1 MVVAEKIAR
10 KLENLPVSVQVEVLD
25 FVEFVAKKNQLREV
39 ESENSNW
46 SEFSLNQA
54 MKGMENEEFPEYS
67 EADLKEVWR

>member
-1 MVVAEKIAR
+1 MIVAEKIAR
-10 KLENLPVSVQVEVLD
+10 KVENLPVSVQVEVLD
-25 FVEFVAKKNQLREV
+25 FVEFVAKKNHLGEV

-54 MKGMENEEFPEYS
+54 MKGMENEDFPEYS

>member
-1 MVVAEKIAR
+1 MIVAEKIAR
-10 KLENLPVSVQVEVLD
+10 KVENLPVSVQVEVLD
-25 FVEFVAKKNQLREV
+25 FVEFVAKKNHLREV

-54 MKGMENEEFPEYS
+54 MKGMENEDFPEYS